1 MNTKN
6 FILVTLSL
14 ILLVSLTVSVSA
26 VGLEVDYIKANGEE
40 LELANGTQINHAFER
55 GEDLKLKIKLTALEN
70 VEDAV
75 VEADIYGYRY
85 ANREDGLS
93 DTTDTF
99 DMDENDTDYQ
109 ELELTIP
116 TKMDKDYYLLRIR
129 VGDRFGTI
137 ADYEYSIHVKGV
149 ADEDAVVIKDYS
161 FSPSQIVEAGRAMV
175 ANVRVKNIGDE
186 DYDDVK
192 VTVSI
197 PELGVA
203 DYETMDELEK
213 DTAET
218 FEELILRVPSDAQP
232 GEYTVRIVVE
242 FDEYEE
248 TVVTDIITV
257 KGADVP
263 VAGSLNS
270 VINVPSSMDLTV
282 SGVAFPIYIQNNGN
296 SDAVYSLSASGIN
309 WGTYNFDPAADVIV
323 PAGSS
328 KTIYLYINADEV
340 SAGEKFFKLQVVSGE
355 DVNEVALSVN
365 VSEKE
370 ASTGLRSALEIGLIV
385 LVVILIIIGLIIGFS
400 KLKGSKDDEESE
412 TYY

>member
-1 MNTKN
+1 MEPFSLLGEEKT
-6 FILVTLSL
+6 VTYAIIAAGLWPQTAYCL
-14 ILLVSLTVSVSA
+14 ILYLT
-26 VGLEVDYIKANGEE
+26 GL
-40 LELANGTQINHAFER
+40 T
-55 GEDLKLKIKLTALEN
+55 
-70 VEDAV
+70 
-75 VEADIYGYRY
+75 
-85 ANREDGLS
+85 
-93 DTTDTF
+93 
-99 DMDENDTDYQ
+99 
-109 ELELTIP
+109 
-116 TKMDKDYYLLRIR
+116 
-129 VGDRFGTI
+129 
-137 ADYEYSIHVKGV
+137 GV
-149 ADEDAVVIKDYS
+149 NT
-161 FSPSQIVEAGRAMV
+161 QIVEAGRAIV

-197 PELGVA
+197 PELGVN
-203 DYETMDELEK
+203 DYETLDELLF

-218 FEELILRVPSDAQP
+218 FEELILRIPSDAQP
-232 GEYTVRIVVE
+232 GDYTVKILVE

-248 TVVTDIITV
+248 TTVTDIITV

-263 VAGSLNS
+263 VAGQDS
-270 VINVPSSMDLTV
+270 VINVPSSMDLTA

-296 SDAVYSLSASGIN
+296 SDSVYSLSASGIN

-328 KTIYLYINADEV
+328 KTVYLYINTDEV
-340 SAGEKFFKLQVVSGE
+340 SAGEKFFKLQVVNGE

-365 VSEKE
+365 VSEQE

>member
-1 MNTKN
+1 MNAKN
-6 FILVTLSL
+6 FILMTLSL
-14 ILLVSLTVSVSA
+14 ILLVSLAVNVSA
-26 VGLEVDYIKANGEE
+26 VGVEVDYVKANGEE
-40 LELANGTQINHAFER
+40 LDLANGQINTVFQR
-55 GEDLKLKIKLTALEN
+55 GEDLNLKFKLTALED
-70 VEDAV
+70 VDDV
-75 VEADIYGYRY
+75 VIEADIYGYRY

-93 DTTDTF
+93 DTTNTF
-99 DMDENDTDYQ
+99 DMNANDTDYQ

-116 TKMDKDYYLLRIR
+116 TRADKDIYTLRVR
-129 VGDRFGTI
+129 VASRTGTV
-137 ADYEYSIHVKGV
+137 ADYEYSIRVRGV
-149 ADEDAVVIKDYS
+149 ADEDAVIVKDYS
-161 FSPSQIVEAGRAMV
+161 FSPSQIVEAGRAIV

-197 PELGVA
+197 PELGVN
-203 DYETMDELEK
+203 DYETLDELLF
-213 DTAET
+213 DTTET
-218 FEELILRVPSDAQP
+218 FEELILRIPSDAQP
-232 GEYTVRIVVE
+232 GDYTVRILVE

-248 TVVTDIITV
+248 TIVTDIITV

-263 VAGSLNS
+263 VAGQDS
-270 VINVPSSMDLTV
+270 VINVPSSMDLTA

-296 SDAVYSLSASGIN
+296 SDVVYSLSVSGIN

-323 PAGSS
+323 TAGSS
-328 KTIYLYINADEV
+328 KTVYLYINAEDV
-340 SAGEKFFKLQVVSGE
+340 SAGEKFFKLQVIAGE

-370 ASTGLRSALEIGLIV
+370 ASTSLRSALEIGLIV

-400 KLKGSKDDEESE
+400 KLKGSKEDDESE

>member
-1 MNTKN
+1 MNAKN
-6 FILVTLSL
+6 FILMTLSL
-14 ILLVSLTVSVSA
+14 ILLVSLAVNVSA
-26 VGLEVDYIKANGEE
+26 VGVEVDYVKANGEE
-40 LELANGTQINHAFER
+40 LDLANGQINTVFQR
-55 GEDLKLKIKLTALEN
+55 GEDLNLKFKLTALED
-70 VEDAV
+70 VDDV
-75 VEADIYGYRY
+75 VIEADIYGYRY

-93 DTTDTF
+93 DTTNTF
-99 DMDENDTDYQ
+99 DMNANDTDYQ

-116 TKMDKDYYLLRIR
+116 TRADKDIYTLRVR
-129 VGDRFGTI
+129 VASRTGTV
-137 ADYEYSIHVKGV
+137 ADYEYSIRVRGV
-149 ADEDAVVIKDYS
+149 ADEDAVIVKDYS
-161 FSPSQIVEAGRAMV
+161 FSPSQIVEAGRAIV

-197 PELGVA
+197 PELGVN
-203 DYETMDELEK
+203 DYETLDELLF
-213 DTAET
+213 DTTET
-218 FEELILRVPSDAQP
+218 FEELILRIPSDAQP
-232 GEYTVRIVVE
+232 GDYTVRILVE

-263 VAGSLNS
+263 VAGQDS
-270 VINVPSSMDLTV
+270 VINVPSSMDLTA

-296 SDAVYSLSASGIN
+296 SDVVYSLSVSGIN

-323 PAGSS
+323 TAGSS
-328 KTIYLYINADEV
+328 KTVYLYINAEDV
-340 SAGEKFFKLQVVSGE
+340 SAGEKFFKLQVIAGE

-370 ASTGLRSALEIGLIV
+370 ASTSLRSALEIGLIV

-400 KLKGSKDDEESE
+400 KLKGSKEDDESE